1 MVTILFCILHSTSG
15 TVMHY
20 TLTLSEM
27 KKVYYI
33 NKPEVPYKKEDKNPL
48 DHEENSP
55 DHVHIFRRIEHG
67 S

>member
-1 MVTILFCILHSTSG
+1 
-15 TVMHY
+15 
-20 TLTLSEM
+20 M

-48 DHEENSP
+48 DHEENYSP